1 MPWRYRDGTGR
12 PWEGDA
18 RHHHPPRRRRGN
30 KGVSPSRLGFGFGQC
45 LAGQSEGR
53 ADGVIPG
60 QTTKYLKVKKTG
72 RKKEVRIHD
81 SELLFMDDQF
91 KLLEVG
97 GGGLHF
103 AFF

>member
-1 MPWRYRDGTGR
+1 M
-12 PWEGDA
+12 
-18 RHHHPPRRRRGN
+18 
-30 KGVSPSRLGFGFGQC
+30 SPSRLGFGFGQC